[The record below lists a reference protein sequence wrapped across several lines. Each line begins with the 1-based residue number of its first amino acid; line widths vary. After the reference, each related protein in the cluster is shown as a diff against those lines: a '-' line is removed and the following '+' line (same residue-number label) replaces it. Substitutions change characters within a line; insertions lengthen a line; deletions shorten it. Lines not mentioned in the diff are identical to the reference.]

1 MLTKTRRFELR
12 EQTAAAHAELDR
24 LVGGFDTIGD
34 YSRYL
39 TGIHAFRAAVEPCFE
54 ENPAI
59 CWRPE
64 PLRHLIEADM
74 ADLGIGRTPAIG
86 VALQPRSISEALG
99 IAYVLEGS
107 RLGAKLLFRRAILL
121 GFGAEHGAR
130 HLSVQSQ
137 GADCWKNYIA
147 ALEAAE
153 PFDPDAAV
161 AAASATFGLALDA
174 FRRAAR

>member
-1 MLTKTRRFELR
+1 
-12 EQTAAAHAELDR
+12 
-24 LVGGFDTIGD
+24 
-34 YSRYL
+34 
-39 TGIHAFRAAVEPCFE
+39 
-54 ENPAI
+54 
-59 CWRPE
+59 
-64 PLRHLIEADM
+64 M
-74 ADLGIGRTPAIG
+74 ADIGIGRTPAIG

-99 IAYVLEGS
+99 VAYVLEGS
-107 RLGAKLLFRRAILL
+107 RLGAKLLFRRAISL

-130 HLSVQSQ
+130 HLSVQSR
-137 GADCWKNYIA
+137 GADCWKSYIA

>member
-24 LVGGFDTIGD
+24 LVVDFDTIGD

-161 AAASATFGLALDA
+161 AAPSAKFGLPLAA
-174 FRRAAR
+174 VRRAPR